1 MRHEVV
7 AIDGP
12 AGAGK
17 STVARRLAERL
28 GWAYLPSGNFYRA
41 VAWRALAAGTRQDDE
56 AALAR
61 LCDATSIE
69 VRRTEQGWRTLV
81 DGRDVTGELAGS
93 AVSDAASRISV
104 FPSVRERMVALQ
116 RRMGAGGPVVAEGRD
131 MASVVFPEA
140 EHAFYLDASP
150 QERGRRRAEELGARG
165 EPADEAALVA
175 EIARRDGRDS
185 TREAAPLRQVA
196 GAVRVD
202 TTNLTIEEVVTRLLQ
217 AMGRA
222 DIQTGR
228 RWSMTSAGGC
238 LGSP

>member
-28 GWAYLPSGNFYRA
+28 GWIYLPSGSFYRA
-41 VAWRALAAGTRQDDE
+41 VAWRALEAGTPQDDE
-56 AALAR
+56 DALLR
-61 LCDATSIE
+61 LCDDTSIE
-69 VRRTEQGWRTLV
+69 VRATADGWRTLV
-81 DGRDVTGELAGS
+81 DGRDVTDALDGP

-104 FPSVRERMVALQ
+104 FPNVRERMVALQ
-116 RRMGAGGPVVAEGRD
+116 RRMGEEGPVVAEGRD

-140 EHAFYLDASP
+140 EHKFYLDASP
-150 QERGRRRAEELGARG
+150 RERGRRRGAELRARG
-165 EPADEAALVA
+165 ETVDEAALVA
-175 EIARRDGRDS
+175 EIAHRDERDS

-196 GAVRVD
+196 DAMRID
-202 TTNLTIEEVVTRLLQ
+202 TTSLTIEEVVERLLQ

-222 DIQTGR
+222 D
-228 RWSMTSAGGC
+228 C
-238 LGSP
+238 